1 MSITTSSDERERV
14 VLLESKLEIAELV
27 AKYNRCLDGRNKAG
41 FLDLFSEDGV
51 WDFGA
56 AFGAAEGREQLERL
70 FDVLLQVFPETHHV
84 AGNVVV
90 EVDGDTATAAVDAY
104 AAATDTNGRQ
114 HTTFASYEDRFV
126 LVGGAWRFARRTVT
140 MHTPPTF

>member
-1 MSITTSSDERERV
+1 MTITTSSDERV
-14 VLLESKLEIAELV
+14 AVLEAKLEIGELV
-27 AKYNRCLDGRNKAG
+27 AKYNRCLDGRNSAG
-41 FLDLFSEDGV
+41 FLDLFTEDGV

-90 EVDGDTATAAVDAY
+90 EVDGETATAAVDAY

-126 LVGGAWRFARRTVT
+126 FVGGAWRFARRTVT
-140 MHTPPTF
+140 MHTPPDFS